1 MMLRRFMLC
10 AIFFF
15 SFIPVGIAGE
25 DATTSR
31 TEEMKASYRAS
42 MEQADQKIY
51 REITNHSELMSN
63 LEYLTS
69 DIGPRLTGSR
79 QMQEASDWTLKRFR
93 DYGLNAHLETVQIPH
108 AWQRGNDTAQILAP
122 VPHKI
127 AIRAMG
133 WSKQTPGPVK
143 GPVVLL
149 QIDSA
154 EDVGKYK
161 GKLKGAIVLIRPPAE
176 IPNDVP
182 DNAFDAV
189 LPPLRGVPPASQL
202 SAQVRRELTA
212 KLVAEEQAA
221 AVLLDSGK
229 NDSLFAMG
237 ALTRYQPTDVP
248 IAFTTHEHYS
258 LIYRL
263 LKQGPVSMEV
273 SIGGSFSPG
282 PAPTSITVA
291 EIRGSEYPEERVIIG
306 AHLDSWD
313 LGDGALDNGTGSM
326 AVLEAARALK
336 ALGWK
341 PKRTITFILFTGEEV
356 DSIGSKTFLANH
368 AGELSKID
376 AVLIHDTGTGKVL
389 SIALENLYE
398 TASLMLEIYEPL
410 REVFDLQPL
419 STRYFGASD
428 HEYFLRS
435 GIPAYFCIQA
445 PAHYREA
452 HHSQAD
458 TFDKVLPKEINQGA
472 ALLAAWAWNVSE
484 MPQSV
489 PHHSSK

>member
-1 MMLRRFMLC
+1 MTIRRFMLC
-10 AIFFF
+10 TTLLFW
-15 SFIPVGIAGE
+15 FIPAGTACE
-25 DATTSR
+25 DAAANR
-31 TEEMKASYRAS
+31 TDEMKVSYRAS

-51 REITNHSELMSN
+51 QEVTDHSELMSN

-79 QMQEASDWTLKRFR
+79 QMQDASNWTLKRFH
-93 DYGLNAHLETVQIPH
+93 DYGLDAHLETVQIPH
-108 AWQRGNDTAQILAP
+108 AWQRGNDTARILAP
-122 VPHKI
+122 VPQVI

-154 EDVGKYK
+154 SDVAKYR
-161 GKLKGAIVLIRPPAE
+161 GRLKGAIVLTRPPTE
-176 IPNDVP
+176 IPSDVP
-182 DNAFDAV
+182 DNAYDAV
-189 LPPLRGVPPASQL
+189 LPPPRGLPPASQL
-202 SAQVRRELTA
+202 SVRARRALMA
-212 KLVAEEQAA
+212 KLVADEHAA

-229 NDSLFAMG
+229 DDSLFAMG
-237 ALTRYQPTDVP
+237 TITKYQPTEVP
-248 IAFTTHEHYS
+248 IAFTTHEDYS

-263 LKQGPVSMEV
+263 LQKGPVSMEV
-273 SIGGSFSPG
+273 SIAGSFSPG

-313 LGDGALDNGTGSM
+313 LGKGALDNGTGSM

-356 DSIGSKTFLANH
+356 DSIGSKAFLANH

-398 TASLMLEIYEPL
+398 TAPLMSEIYEPL

-419 STRYFGASD
+419 SARYFGASD

-435 GIPAYFCIQA
+435 GIPAYFCVQA

-484 MPQSV
+484 MPQSL
-489 PHHSSK
+489 PHHSSE